1 MKTIS
6 FHVILLLLLG
16 FSSFAQQDLAAI
28 TKPIVEEGK
37 MLYRSEMASWYGT
50 DLFLEKYSNRNNIG
64 GYFSYADGDATKCI
78 FYSKADK
85 PKVLGTI
92 TFDSTYDTKTANV
105 DVGERSFS
113 KKEKEL
119 YAIRDAAK
127 KIMLTD
133 TLFENFDNTS
143 LNLIP
148 LIVKDERRVYI
159 LTGAEKKGV
168 VIFGNDYLLTFDKDA
183 NVLTKKK
190 LHANI
195 LPSYYGEKD
204 GKKSVGSVHSH
215 NSQTGDFITA
225 TDICTLMLYEKIAE
239 WEQYVVLSEHYVNI
253 WNCKTDT
260 LTVKP
265 REDQEDM
272 KKTM

>member
-1 MKTIS
+1 
-6 FHVILLLLLG
+6 
-16 FSSFAQQDLAAI
+16 
-28 TKPIVEEGK
+28 
-37 MLYRSEMASWYGT
+37 
-50 DLFLEKYSNRNNIG
+50 
-64 GYFSYADGDATKCI
+64 
-78 FYSKADK
+78 
-85 PKVLGTI
+85 
-92 TFDSTYDTKTANV
+92 
-105 DVGERSFS
+105 
-113 KKEKEL
+113 
-119 YAIRDAAK
+119 
-127 KIMLTD
+127 
-133 TLFENFDNTS
+133 
-143 LNLIP
+143 
-148 LIVKDERRVYI
+148 

-215 NSQTGDFITA
+215 NSQTGDFITS
-225 TDICTLMLYEKIAE
+225 TDICTLMLYEKMAE

-253 WNCKTDT
+253 WNCKTNT

-265 REDQEDM
+265 REDQEDI